1 MWKDYSVC
9 DVFVGLAV
17 RDVRLGVLD
26 TLRAIYF
33 SVHRKFFATLTVG
46 IRGARVEDSGGLE
59 GFRLE
64 MGWLA

>member
-1 MWKDYSVC
+1 
-9 DVFVGLAV
+9 
-17 RDVRLGVLD
+17 VLS
-26 TLRAIYF
+26 TPRAIYF

-46 IRGARVEDSGGLE
+46 VRGARVEDEGLE

>member
-1 MWKDYSVC
+1 M
-9 DVFVGLAV
+9 

>member
-1 MWKDYSVC
+1 
-9 DVFVGLAV
+9 
-17 RDVRLGVLD
+17 VLS
-26 TLRAIYF
+26 TPRAIIF
-33 SVHRKFFATLTVG
+33 SVHRTCFGILTVG